1 MRKLLQFLYRNNH
14 WFLFIL
20 LEVASVILL
29 FRFNSYQHSVYLTS
43 ANSVFGKSQELSS
56 SFTSYF
62 HLKAINEE
70 LLDRNMDLEKRIA
83 VLENVL
89 RENKSIELEDR
100 LLQNSVLQQ
109 YKLYSAHVVQNSIV
123 NVDNFIT
130 INKGSKDGI
139 LPDMGVVNGNGA
151 VGVVYKTS
159 DHYSLVMS
167 LLNINGKFQLSCK
180 ILGSNYH
187 GYFVWKYGDPKYAY
201 LRDLPLHATYTLGD
215 TVVTNG
221 FSGLF
226 PEGVMVGT
234 IDDVRDELTG
244 LSKIKL
250 AVDFGKLDGVRVIEN
265 YDLEERRELEVR

>member
-167 LLNINGKFQLSCK
+167 LLNINGKFQLSCNS
-180 ILGSNYH
+180 L
-187 GYFVWKYGDPKYAY
+187 
-201 LRDLPLHATYTLGD
+201 
-215 TVVTNG
+215 
-221 FSGLF
+221 
-226 PEGVMVGT
+226 
-234 IDDVRDELTG
+234 
-244 LSKIKL
+244 
-250 AVDFGKLDGVRVIEN
+250 
-265 YDLEERRELEVR
+265 

>member
-139 LPDMGVVNGNGA
+139 LPDVALEWELGIDEDSERITFPHRHWN
-151 VGVVYKTS
+151 
-159 DHYSLVMS
+159 
-167 LLNINGKFQLSCK
+167 NGKLLA
-180 ILGSNYH
+180 IVG
-187 GYFVWKYGDPKYAY
+187 
-201 LRDLPLHATYTLGD
+201 RTLIKEYEALK
-215 TVVTNG
+215 T
-221 FSGLF
+221 
-226 PEGVMVGT
+226 
-234 IDDVRDELTG
+234 
-244 LSKIKL
+244 LSKKIGIKNYQIGPL
-250 AVDFGKLDGVRVIEN
+250 VRSSYQAKLSFEKS
-265 YDLEERRELEVR
+265 L